1 MLGSF
6 CNFKG
11 YFHEN
16 NHYTKI
22 HQYIFFK
29 KFQRYNKLLISVL
42 FLFENF

>member
-29 KFQRYNKLLISVL
+29 KISALQLLISVL